1 MSDKEMLGQKE
12 TLVVAAAAIIASWI
26 STGIATTTKDTS
38 IKFNSTLWS
47 WGLGGGAGLF
57 LALVFFKGDGMVNIV
72 GWRRIAIITV
82 MMSSIIVPP
91 ILMALVYGGNGNSI
105 RNYWDAR
112 IKEAKVSSKPT
123 HSDFTASSTAYTVFS
138 IIQGVALLF
147 LAIVSKALE
156 RLDFLRSKKGKPL
169 VSASTADKISGGLF
183 AVASISMF
191 ITVIVCYSSV
201 AKLTQG

>member
-72 GWRRIAIITV
+72 GWRRIAIITA
-82 MMSSIIVPP
+82 MMSCIIVPP
-91 ILMALVYGGNGNSI
+91 ALMALVYGSNGNSI
-105 RNYWDAR
+105 RNYWTASME
-112 IKEAKVSSKPT
+112 EAKTGSTPTSSA
-123 HSDFTASSTAYTVFS
+123 FIQSSTAYTVFA
-138 IIQGVALLF
+138 IIQGLALLF

-156 RLDFLRSKKGKPL
+156 RLDFLRNKKGKPL

>member
-72 GWRRIAIITV
+72 GWRRIAIITA
-82 MMSSIIVPP
+82 MMSCIIVPP
-91 ILMALVYGGNGNSI
+91 LLMALVYGGNGNSI

-123 HSDFTASSTAYTVFS
+123 HSDFAASSTAYTVFS